1 MIIIRK
7 HAQVPMVCEKLYVRG
22 GTKQLKG
29 GCKDVIL
36 E

>member
-7 HAQVPMVCEKLYVRG
+7 HAQVPMVCEKLYIRVAQ
-22 GTKQLKG
+22 KKLKG